1 MRFITF
7 LNAFTRVWACV
18 HAIAHL
24 SWKGEESDDG
34 NQKGGNLDPK
44 KYFTFTFQE
53 KTVFT
58 FTS

>member
-1 MRFITF
+1 M
-7 LNAFTRVWACV
+7 RVWACA

-24 SWKGEESDDG
+24 SWKGGESDDG